1 MCMGDL
7 IDRDEVINTIEGIRE
22 ATWGATQEDI
32 RSMVEAF
39 ITDYVHKDY
48 RYVSDTYPYKAAGLD
63 AINLEIKDAITLSVK
78 SVIAD
83 NLEDI
88 TTRAIQSTAM
98 SIRNNPKYKELQN
111 IIAGIVVEEEQKH
124 ENMRVIDNED

>member
-1 MCMGDL
+1 MFMGDL

>member
-1 MCMGDL
+1 MGDL

-48 RYVSDTYPYKAAGLD
+48 RYVSDTYPYKAVGLD

-83 NLEDI
+83 NLEEI

-111 IIAGIVVEEEQKH
+111 MIAGILVEEEQKH
-124 ENMRVIDNED
+124 EKHEGD

>member
-48 RYVSDTYPYKAAGLD
+48 RYVSDTYPYKAVGLD

-83 NLEDI
+83 NLEEI

-111 IIAGIVVEEEQKH
+111 MIAGILVEEEQKH
-124 ENMRVIDNED
+124 EKHEGD

>member
-7 IDRDEVINTIEGIRE
+7 IDRQEVISTIEGIRE

-39 ITDYVHKDY
+39 VTDYVHKDY
-48 RYVSDTYPYKAAGLD
+48 RYISDNYPYKAAGLE

-83 NLEDI
+83 NLEEI

-111 IIAGIVVEEEQKH
+111 IIAGILVEEEQKH
-124 ENMRVIDNED
+124 ED

>member
-1 MCMGDL
+1 MGDL

-83 NLEDI
+83 NLEEI

-111 IIAGIVVEEEQKH
+111 MIAGILVEEEQKK
-124 ENMRVIDNED
+124 

>member
-7 IDRDEVINTIEGIRE
+7 IDRDEVISTIEGIRE

-39 ITDYVHKDY
+39 VTDYVHKDY
-48 RYVSDTYPYKAAGLD
+48 RYISDNYPYKAVGLD

-83 NLEDI
+83 ELDQI
-88 TTRAIQSTAM
+88 TNRAIQSTAM
-98 SIRNNPKYKELQN
+98 SIRNNPKYKELQD
-111 IIAGIVVEEEQKH
+111 IIAGILVEEEQKH
-124 ENMRVIDNED
+124 EKHESD

>member
-83 NLEDI
+83 NLEEI

-111 IIAGIVVEEEQKH
+111 MIAGILVEEEQKH
-124 ENMRVIDNED
+124 EKHEGD

>member
-48 RYVSDTYPYKAAGLD
+48 RYVSDTYPYKASGLD

-83 NLEDI
+83 NLEEI

-111 IIAGIVVEEEQKH
+111 IIAEILVEEEQKK
-124 ENMRVIDNED
+124 

>member
-1 MCMGDL
+1 MGDL
-7 IDRDEVINTIEGIRE
+7 IDRQEVINTIEGIRE

-48 RYVSDTYPYKAAGLD
+48 RYVSDNYPYKAAGLD
-63 AINLEIKDAITLSVK
+63 AINLEIKDAISLAVK

-111 IIAGIVVEEEQKH
+111 IIAGILVEEEQK
-124 ENMRVIDNED
+124 RGGIK

>member
-1 MCMGDL
+1 MFMGDL

-48 RYVSDTYPYKAAGLD
+48 RYVSDTYPYKASGLD

-83 NLEDI
+83 NLEEI

-111 IIAGIVVEEEQKH
+111 IIAEILVEEEQKK
-124 ENMRVIDNED
+124 

>member
-7 IDRDEVINTIEGIRE
+7 IDRDEVISTIEGIRE

-39 ITDYVHKDY
+39 VTDYVHKDY
-48 RYVSDTYPYKAAGLD
+48 RYISDNYPYKAAGLE

-83 NLEDI
+83 NLEEI

-111 IIAGIVVEEEQKH
+111 IIAGILVEEEQKH
-124 ENMRVIDNED
+124 ED

>member
-1 MCMGDL
+1 MGDL
-7 IDRDEVINTIEGIRE
+7 IDRDEVISTIEGIRE

-39 ITDYVHKDY
+39 VTDYVHKDY
-48 RYVSDTYPYKAAGLD
+48 RYISDNYPYKAAGLE

-83 NLEDI
+83 NLEEI

-111 IIAGIVVEEEQKH
+111 IIAGILVEEEQKH
-124 ENMRVIDNED
+124 ED

>member
-7 IDRDEVINTIEGIRE
+7 IDRNEVISTIEGIRE

-39 ITDYVHKDY
+39 VTDYVHKDY
-48 RYVSDTYPYKAAGLD
+48 RYISDNYPYKAAGLE

-83 NLEDI
+83 NLEEI

-111 IIAGIVVEEEQKH
+111 IIAEILVEEEQK
-124 ENMRVIDNED
+124 

>member
-1 MCMGDL
+1 MRTLGDL
-7 IDRDEVINTIEGIRE
+7 IDRDEVISTIEGIRE

-32 RSMVEAF
+32 RSLIEAF

-48 RYVSDTYPYKAAGLD
+48 RYISNNYPYKAQGIE
-63 AINLEIKDAITLSVK
+63 AIDLEIKDAITLSVK

-83 NLEDI
+83 ELERI
-88 TTRAIQSTAM
+88 TKTAIQNTAL

-111 IIAGIVVEEEQKH
+111 MIAGILVEEEQK
-124 ENMRVIDNED
+124 NDK

>member
-83 NLEDI
+83 NLEEI

-111 IIAGIVVEEEQKH
+111 MIAGILVEEEQKK
-124 ENMRVIDNED
+124 

>member
-7 IDRDEVINTIEGIRE
+7 IDRDEVISTIEGIRE

-39 ITDYVHKDY
+39 VTDYVHKDY
-48 RYVSDTYPYKAAGLD
+48 RYVSNNYPYKAVGLD
-63 AINLEIKDAITLSVK
+63 AINLEIKDAITLAVK
-78 SVIAD
+78 SIIAED
-83 NLEDI
+83 LEQI
-88 TTRAIQSTAM
+88 TARAIQSTAM

-111 IIAGIVVEEEQKH
+111 IIAGILVEEEQKK
-124 ENMRVIDNED
+124 